1 VERSQEWIVKAH
13 LVGGGIASLA
23 AAAWLIR
30 DAGFLAGNIRV
41 YEAGDGLGGA
51 MAMAGGPDAGYI
63 LPTGRVFEAQYRCA
77 FDLFSMVPSVSDPK
91 ISIKDEILAF
101 NQRYGY
107 FDRAHVVDHDLK
119 IVRSAHF
126 GLSAEDRLALL
137 RLAVAP
143 EAKLE
148 GVRIEECFSEAF
160 FSSEFWFLWA
170 PLMGPLRQ
178 HSALEMRRFI
188 NRFLHLTADLSTMTM
203 VYRTRY
209 NQYDSIVRPIVEWL
223 RRQGV
228 EFVTGATV
236 TDVEFAPSR
245 DEITAVAL
253 KYEHG
258 DVATTVEVGRDD
270 IVLVT
275 NGSQTSDLCV
285 GSMKEPPNL
294 ALTGRSFSLWEK
306 LARNRP
312 EFGRP
317 DVFFGEARVPDTK
330 WCTFTVT
337 TRDATFFEL
346 MSKLS
351 GSEPGRGGFMT
362 LRDSPWLLTLA
373 IFHQPEFVGQ
383 PPDVMAWWGFGMRP
397 DLAGAFVSKPMAAC
411 NGAEILD
418 EVLHHLKFDA
428 ERAAIIERSTC
439 IPCVL
444 PYANSVWMPRSRTDR
459 PLAAPKGS
467 SNFGF
472 IGQFCEIPEDT
483 IFTMEY
489 SVRSAR
495 QAVSALLGLPT
506 HIPPVYQGQHDPKA
520 LLEAMKALA

>member
-1 VERSQEWIVKAH
+1 MMKAH
-13 LVGGGIASLA
+13 LVGGGLASLA

-30 DAGFLAGNIRV
+30 DAGFLAGNIRI
-41 YEAGDGLGGA
+41 YEASDGLGGA
-51 MAMAGGPDAGYI
+51 MALAGGPDTGYI

-77 FDLFSMVPSVSDPK
+77 FDLLSMVPSVSDPS

-107 FDRAHVVDHDLK
+107 FDRAHVLDRDLA
-119 IVRSAHF
+119 VVHSAHF
-126 GLSAEDRLALL
+126 GLSVEDRLALL
-137 RLAVAP
+137 RLAIKS

-188 NRFLHLTADLSTMTM
+188 NRFLHLTADLSAMTM

-209 NQYDSIVRPIVEWL
+209 NQYDSIVRPIVDWL

-228 EFVTGATV
+228 ELITGAAV
-236 TDVEFAPSR
+236 TNVEFAPSR
-245 DEITAVAL
+245 NEITAVGL
-253 KYEHG
+253 EFVQG
-258 DVATTVEVGRDD
+258 GRATKVEVGQGD

-275 NGSQTSDLCV
+275 NGSQTTDLCV
-285 GSMKEPPNL
+285 GSMTQPPTL
-294 ALTGRSFSLWEK
+294 ALTGRSFSLWQN

-330 WCTFTVT
+330 WVTFTVT
-337 TRDATFFEL
+337 TGDATFFEL
-346 MSKLS
+346 MTKLS

-362 LRDSPWLLTLA
+362 LRDSAWLLTLA

-383 PPDVMAWWGFGMRP
+383 PQDVMAWWGFGMRP
-397 DLAGAFVSKPMAAC
+397 DRLGDFIAKPMAAC
-411 NGAEILD
+411 SGAEILD
-418 EVLHHLKFDA
+418 EVLQHLKFDA
-428 ERAAIIERSTC
+428 ARAAIIATSTC
-439 IPCVL
+439 IPCML
-444 PYANSVWMPRSRTDR
+444 PYANSVWMPRRRTDR
-459 PLAAPKGS
+459 PLATPKGS
-467 SNFGF
+467 TNFGF

-495 QAVSALLGLPT
+495 QAVSTLLGLST
-506 HIPPVYQGQHDPKA
+506 TIPPVYQGQRDFEAVLQALKA
-520 LLEAMKALA
+520 MA